1 MADIIGPEQRSAL
14 MSRIKGKDTKIE
26 LEVRHGLHALGF
38 RYRLGGAGLPGR
50 PDIVLPRYRTV
61 VFVHGCFWHRHDCHL
76 FRLPKTRSDFWE
88 AKINANAERDL
99 RKQTELVAMGWRVE
113 TVWECQLRGLSTEDR
128 GNVII
133 ALAERIR
140 KGDSNDETGN
150 A

>member
-1 MADIIGPEQRSAL
+1 MDIISPEQRSAL
-14 MSRIKGKDTKIE
+14 MSRIRGKDTKIE
-26 LEVRHGLHALGF
+26 LEVRRGLHALGF

-76 FRLPKTRSDFWE
+76 FRLPKTRPEFWKT
-88 AKINANAERDL
+88 KIDANAERDRRKEAEL
-99 RKQTELVAMGWRVE
+99 RALRWRVE
-113 TVWECQLRGLSTEDR
+113 TIWECQLRGLSTDAR
-128 GNVII
+128 SAVII

-140 KGDSNDETGN
+140 KGGSSGEAGV